1 MILLCAIKPEKLI
14 QQFVFLY
21 SCRYTTSVAENTSTK
36 AQLMVIQPVGLDS
49 GNHVTFILLNNKY
62 LFSVGQTS
70 GVVSTNGLPLDRER
84 KDNYTLVVRV
94 RDYFIY
100 KNKL

>member
-1 MILLCAIKPEKLI
+1 
-14 QQFVFLY
+14 
-21 SCRYTTSVAENTSTK
+21 
-36 AQLMVIQPVGLDS
+36 MVIQPVGLDS
-49 GNHVTFILLNNKY
+49 GNHVTFILLNNKD

-100 KNKL
+100 KKKIIIAVVVYCIFRGVDQVVFKS